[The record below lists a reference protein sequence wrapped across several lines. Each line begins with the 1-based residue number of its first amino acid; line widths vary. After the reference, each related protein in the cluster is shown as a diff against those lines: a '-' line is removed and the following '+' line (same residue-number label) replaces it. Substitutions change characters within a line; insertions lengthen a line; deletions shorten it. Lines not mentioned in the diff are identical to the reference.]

1 MDQIGFDSI
10 YPFYTNTTAETVYT
24 WLLIMAMVGSGTP
37 WTEVV
42 QKSSKEQVRPYTTI
56 A

>member
-1 MDQIGFDSI
+1 MRKNLYLGNGPDRLRFNM
-10 YPFYTNTTAETVYT
+10 P
-24 WLLIMAMVGSGTP
+24 LLHEYDCGDRLYMA
-37 WTEVV
+37 WTGVV